1 MTLTDDRRIRAASR
15 PVRTDAPALESIPAA
30 PVSSSVRPRLVVES
44 ARDDVYRVVE
54 QLADGFRVVGYVQV
68 AGPVFV
74 TLLGTVYNTSIEIGQ
89 SLDLDAALSRLECH
103 RPSAI

>member
-15 PVRTDAPALESIPAA
+15 TARTEAPALRSTPAA
-30 PVSSSVRPRLVVES
+30 PAPSAVRRPLVAEP
-44 ARDDVYRVVE
+44 ARDDVYRVIE
-54 QLADGFRVVGYVQV
+54 QYPDGFRVVGYVQI

-89 SLDLDAALSRLECH
+89 SLDLDAAIARLECD
-103 RPSAI
+103 RA

>member
-44 ARDDVYRVVE
+44 ARDDVYRVV
-54 QLADGFRVVGYVQV
+54 GYVQV